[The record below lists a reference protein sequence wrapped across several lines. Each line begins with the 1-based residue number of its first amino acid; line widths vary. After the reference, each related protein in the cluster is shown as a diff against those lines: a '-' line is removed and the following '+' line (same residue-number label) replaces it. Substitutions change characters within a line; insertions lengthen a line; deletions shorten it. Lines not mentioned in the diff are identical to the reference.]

1 VGICQNVFLR
11 VFLLELDFVMANIL
25 NYNQLIKQYSQII
38 IQDLVV
44 VKVVVAKI
52 LANMFILQ
60 VIDT

>member
-1 VGICQNVFLR
+1 
-11 VFLLELDFVMANIL
+11 MANIL

-60 VIDT
+60 VIDI

>member
-1 VGICQNVFLR
+1 VFLR